1 MKNVTR
7 DELINIINS
16 TWNREELECKLREK
30 EMTYEDFFRGYFK
43 IPYAQEKQSHFLQ
56 KHFNLETDIEIINN
70 LDGSSLINFIKAYS
84 IYLFTNSKYPS
95 EKYLVIKDFL
105 CEINEDVLNVI
116 LPTISRETKA
126 LMWLNKKVLEL
137 LITEISNEKFKIL
150 CPFYMECVYNE
161 TKKKNEENYGFKL
174 LEKIKQV
181 SEEKYKIFIEYVQ
194 DKCIRSINDVID
206 NVLFDASWMNQVIDR
221 LISDN
226 NIEGLIKILD
236 YKAEYDGNE
245 NFDIPLES
253 ANIRKILDKLIKEK
267 VDLFGI
273 LNGENDLSY
282 CEFSAFLELLTKKE
296 VTLLDTFIKFYDY
309 RNGENYH
316 LRGFFGEKYLIEN
329 KETLDFLV
337 LKAKESI
344 GLRTIAGFIR
354 MLQWHEDNYREITQK
369 YSSKEELNKANEVL
383 PRLKNAIVELK
394 QYYIKLFSNDTKAQN
409 EYSYY
414 SNTFNRDLQD
424 IEYHVVGIIKYN
436 VSNEEIDKI
445 IKNSPI
451 PVLLNVLSKIELPK
465 NKNGIIFS
473 ETFKYYVSQLGNKVF
488 LSKNPEYIFKYLS
501 NDKYRS
507 IIPWEPLS
515 TIIDDD
521 FCQIASSRVDLFGAF
536 VVGYNNSN
544 GVMYD
549 ASPEHERFMN
559 KITSSVLDICCKD
572 EKSDHQKLFRLAI
585 GSKNLKQMYKY
596 YCKLTS
602 KNIVIDSKTMESF
615 IRRVI
620 ESGIPEYVFLIFT
633 KVVENDRIY
642 AYGFS
647 FMLLNYIY
655 QTGNPD
661 LISIIKDLYSKMYTP
676 IITDLLKDRG
686 IELYE
691 VLEEN
696 YFSYLNELESN
707 LLNSEDN
714 ISFKESLQSKKG
726 NVLAKK

>member
-1 MKNVTR
+1 MKNITR

-30 EMTYEDFFRGYFK
+30 EYTYESFFHDFFK
-43 IPYAQEKQSHFLQ
+43 IKDAQEKQSKFLKNHFI
-56 KHFNLETDIEIINN
+56 LEKDIEIINSLDN
-70 LDGSSLINFIKAYS
+70 LRLMNFIRAYIS
-84 IYLFTNSKYPS
+84 YLKWISSKDVMYS
-95 EKYLVIKDFL
+95 ETKKFL
-105 CEINEDVLNVI
+105 CKINEGGLKEI
-116 LPTISRETKA
+116 LPILFYPVNS
-126 LMWLNKKVLEL
+126 LNWLNKYVLEP
-137 LITEISNEKFKIL
+137 LITEISDEKFKIL
-150 CPFYMECVYNE
+150 CPCYMECVYNE
-161 TKKKNEENYGFKL
+161 TKKKKNYGFEL
-174 LEKIKQV
+174 LEKIKQI

-194 DKCIRSINDVID
+194 DKCISSINDGID
-206 NVLFDASWMNQVIDR
+206 KTLFDASWMNQVIDR
-221 LISDN
+221 LICDN

-236 YKAEYDGNE
+236 YKADCNDIE
-245 NFDIPLES
+245 NRDIPLDS
-253 ANIRKILDKLIKEK
+253 NNIKKILDKLIEEK

-273 LNGENDLSY
+273 MIEENDLIY
-282 CEFSAFLELLTKKE
+282 CELSDYINLLNKKE
-296 VTLLDTFIKFYDY
+296 ETLLDTFIKFYDY
-309 RNGENYH
+309 RNGENYY
-316 LRGFFGEKYLIEN
+316 LRSFLNEKYLIEN
-329 KETLDFLV
+329 KNTLDFLV
-337 LKAKESI
+337 LKAKENI
-344 GLRTIAGFIR
+344 GLETIADYIR
-354 MLQWHEDNYREITQK
+354 KLQWHEDNYKEITRK
-369 YSSKEELNKANEVL
+369 YSREEELNKANEVL
-383 PRLKNAIVELK
+383 PRLENAIVELE
-394 QYYIKLFSNDTKAQN
+394 QYYIELFSNDKKAQK
-409 EYSYY
+409 EYSHY
-414 SNTFNRDLQD
+414 SYMYSRDLQD
-424 IEYHVVGIIKYN
+424 IEYYVVEIIKYN

-445 IKNSPI
+445 IKNLPI
-451 PVLLNVLSKIELPK
+451 SVLLNVLSKIELPK

-473 ETFKYYVSQLGNKVF
+473 ETFKYYVSQLGNKAF

-501 NDKYRS
+501 NDKYCS
-507 IIPWEPLS
+507 IIPWEALS

-521 FCQIASSRVDLFGAF
+521 FCQIVSSRVDLFGEF

-559 KITSSVLDICCKD
+559 KITSSVLDICCKV

-585 GSKNLKQMYKY
+585 GSNNLKQMYKY
-596 YCKLTS
+596 YCKLTE
-602 KNIVIDSKTMESF
+602 KNIDINSKTMESF

-620 ESGIPEYVFLIFT
+620 KSGIPEYVFLIFT

-655 QTGNPD
+655 QTGNQD
-661 LISIIKDLYSKMYTP
+661 LISIIKNLYSKMYTP

-726 NVLAKK
+726 NVLAIKVG